1 MVAILLLLLISYD
14 KAIMVIWAKIE
25 FRASVLL
32 LMFGRYGKYAS
43 NGMISCKVRSFFRV
57 LKVKHF
63 SFSISINGLN
73 C

>member
-1 MVAILLLLLISYD
+1 MVAILLFISYD
-14 KAIMVIWAKIE
+14 NAIMVIWAKIE

-32 LMFGRYGKYAS
+32 FMCDQYGKYAS
-43 NGMISCKVRSFFRV
+43 NGMISCKVRSFFRF

>member
-1 MVAILLLLLISYD
+1 MVAILLLPLISYD

-32 LMFGRYGKYAS
+32 LMLDRCGKYAS
-43 NGMISCKVRSFFRV
+43 NVTTSCKVRSFFRF

>member
-14 KAIMVIWAKIE
+14 KVIMVIWAKIE

-32 LMFGRYGKYAS
+32 FMCDQYGKYAS
-43 NGMISCKVRSFFRV
+43 NGMISCKVRSFFRF

-63 SFSISINGLN
+63 YYQN
-73 C
+73 

>member
-14 KAIMVIWAKIE
+14 KVIMVIWAKIE

-32 LMFGRYGKYAS
+32 LKCDRCVKYAS
-43 NGMISCKVRSFFRV
+43 NGMISCNVRSFFRV

>member
-14 KAIMVIWAKIE
+14 KVIMVIWAKIE

-32 LMFGRYGKYAS
+32 LMCDRCGMYAS
-43 NGMISCKVRSFFRV
+43 NGMISYKARFFFRV

-63 SFSISINGLN
+63 SFSTSINGLN